1 MEDKKEGDSEQKSQS
16 NNQTLNLSKYEDKIQ
31 LTFDYEINDL
41 KLEDT
46 EDGIGKI
53 YYYDDFRKEY
63 VPVNYDLFFDRL
75 KPLPKLPH

>member
-1 MEDKKEGDSEQKSQS
+1 MEDKKEGESEKKSPA
-16 NNQTLNLSKYEDKIQ
+16 NNQTLNLSKYDDKIQ

-41 KLEDT
+41 KIEDT

-63 VPVNYDLFFDRL
+63 VPVNYDQFFDRL
-75 KPLPKLPH
+75 KPLP